1 MRAAFRLVLRLLGCL
16 VVLAG
21 AGFALTASAT
31 SAAASSSDL
40 SVTYPPDP
48 IPVVP
53 GSRTSFKLLVTN
65 IGPAPLTV
73 GVTAHQVVLAD
84 NGRTRFA
91 SGPDPRFS
99 SGTTIE
105 PEQFTLAP
113 GHRRDVLVTVLVP
126 KSLTPDDYFL
136 GWLVSPVL
144 TSPAVAA
151 VNEVG
156 ALVVL
161 DVPGP
166 RDPRLSA
173 TFVGLPSFKLSGT
186 ADGYV
191 QVTST
196 GTSTVSFT
204 TDTEVSGFVH
214 PSSSVIEE
222 PPRLLPPTLTRDIPV
237 SFSSWLGLGW
247 YTVHSTIVYNVTA
260 QRTGEVALS
269 STVILIA
276 PYWLALPVLVFAIVA
291 VVAIRRRRRRARAVK
306 MHSVRTARRAHRVA

>member
-1 MRAAFRLVLRLLGCL
+1 MGCL
-16 VVLAG
+16 VLLAG
-21 AGFALTASAT
+21 VGFALTASAT

-40 SVTYPPDP
+40 SVTYPSDP
-48 IPVVP
+48 ILVAP
-53 GSRTSFKLLVTN
+53 GSTTSFKLLVTN
-65 IGPAPLTV
+65 IGHAPLTV
-73 GVTAHQVVLAD
+73 VVTAHQVLLAD

-91 SGPDPRFS
+91 PGPDPRFA
-99 SGTTIE
+99 SGTTIK
-105 PEQFTLAP
+105 PEQFTLAAS
-113 GHRRDVLVTVLVP
+113 HRRDVMVSVFVP

-144 TSPAVAA
+144 TAPAVAA

-173 TFVGLPSFKLSGT
+173 SFVGLPSLNFSGT

-191 QVTST
+191 RVTST

-204 TDTEVSGFVH
+204 TDTEVTGFVH
-214 PSSSVIEE
+214 PSPSVIEE
-222 PPRLLPPTLTRDIPV
+222 PPRLLPPTLTREIPV

-260 QRTGEVALS
+260 QRTGEVSLS

-276 PYWLALPVLVFAIVA
+276 PYWLALPVVVLATIA
-291 VVAIRRRRRRARAVK
+291 VVAIRRRRKARVVRRHSARTS
-306 MHSVRTARRAHRVA
+306 HRAHNAA